1 MREADPAR
9 RAVITGIGP
18 VTPIGT
24 GVEAFW
30 QSLSEGRSG
39 ARRVPLLAE
48 AGLKTQIACDI
59 PDFEPADY
67 MDPKDAKR
75 MARFAQLAVAAARL
89 AAADAGLDE
98 AELAS
103 DRAAAVVNTG
113 GGGVTTIADQTEVLG
128 ARGPARV
135 SPFFVPMMAANMASC
150 QVSIQLGMRGPAVTS
165 LAACASSIYAFI
177 DARQMLLDGEAELV
191 LAGGTESN
199 VSVLGIAGLANMH
212 ALSRRNAEPERASR
226 PFDAER
232 DGFVFGE
239 GAVVCAVETL
249 ERARAR
255 GARVYAEVLGGGRT
269 ADAHHITAPDPTGD
283 GMARAM
289 SGALRHAGLNAEE
302 VGYISAHGT
311 STPINDRV
319 ETSAIR
325 RVFGGHADGLAVS
338 STKSMTGHLMG
349 AAGALAGAAT
359 ALAIHRGALPPTI
372 NLETPDPDCDLDYV
386 PNEVREAEVSAALV
400 NGFGFGGQNGVVA
413 LGRAS
418 G

>member
-98 AELAS
+98 ADLAS

-386 PNEVREAEVSAALV
+386 PNEAREAEVSAALV

>member
-30 QSLSEGRSG
+30 QSLCEGRSG

-212 ALSRRNAEPERASR
+212 ALSRRNEEPERASR

-386 PNEVREAEVSAALV
+386 PNEAREAEVSAALV

>member
-1 MREADPAR
+1 MRESDPAR

-24 GVEAFW
+24 GVDDFW
-30 QSLSEGRSG
+30 RSLSEGRSG
-39 ARRVPLLAE
+39 ARRVPLLEE

-59 PDFEPADY
+59 PDFDPADY

-89 AAADAGLDE
+89 AADDAGLAAD
-98 AELAS
+98 ELAS
-103 DRAAAVVNTG
+103 DRAASVVNTG
-113 GGGVTTIADQTEVLG
+113 GGGVTTIADQAGVLD

-150 QVSIQLGMRGPAVTS
+150 QVPIQLGMRGPAVTS

-177 DARQMLLDGEAELV
+177 DARQMLLDGEADLV

-212 ALSRRNAEPERASR
+212 ALSRRNDEPERASR
-226 PFDAER
+226 PFDADR

-255 GARVYAEVLGGGRT
+255 GARVYAEILGGGRT
-269 ADAHHITAPDPTGD
+269 ADAHHITAPDPSGD

-289 SGALRHAGLNAEE
+289 SAALRHARLDPGD

-325 RVFGGHADGLAVS
+325 QVFGDRADALAVS

-349 AAGALAGAAT
+349 AAGALSGAAT
-359 ALAIHRGALPPTI
+359 ALAIHHSVLPPTI
-372 NLETPDPDCDLDYV
+372 NLETPDPDCGLDYV
-386 PNEVREAEVSAALV
+386 PNEAREAAVSAALV

-413 LGRAS
+413 LARLS

>member
-113 GGGVTTIADQTEVLG
+113 GGGVTTIADQTEVLV

-212 ALSRRNAEPERASR
+212 ALSRRNEEPERASR

-386 PNEVREAEVSAALV
+386 PNEAREAEVSAALV

>member
-39 ARRVPLLAE
+39 ARLVPLLAE

-75 MARFAQLAVAAARL
+75 MARFSQLAVAAAHL
-89 AAADAGLDE
+89 AAADAGLD
-98 AELAS
+98 AADLAS

-212 ALSRRNAEPERASR
+212 ALSRRNEEPERASR

-239 GAVVCAVETL
+239 GAVICAVETL

-269 ADAHHITAPDPTGD
+269 ADAHHITAPDPSGD

-325 RVFGGHADGLAVS
+325 QVFGGHADGLAVS

-349 AAGALAGAAT
+349 AAGALSGAAT

-386 PNEVREAEVSAALV
+386 PNEAREAEVSAALV